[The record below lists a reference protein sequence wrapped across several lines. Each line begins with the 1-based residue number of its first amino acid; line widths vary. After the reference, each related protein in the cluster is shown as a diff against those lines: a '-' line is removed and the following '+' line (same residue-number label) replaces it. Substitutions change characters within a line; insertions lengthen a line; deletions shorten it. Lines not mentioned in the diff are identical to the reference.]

1 MTRSSVH
8 KDSIHKNVPL
18 TEKNLASNEKLFFRI
33 INDLEQF
40 MHQLQNH
47 KELWCL
53 TFLDFVQVSQEYH
66 DEFFTLRD
74 EEIVKFKGQRDSVTT
89 IQRRPSYLNIDD
101 ETFDTSTEEGRASLN
116 ERISMVNIDMNEED
130 LKN

>member
-1 MTRSSVH
+1 
-8 KDSIHKNVPL
+8 
-18 TEKNLASNEKLFFRI
+18 
-33 INDLEQF
+33 